1 MKWRLTGRY
10 LASVVLIVI
19 LVTFINALMII
30 GLFIYQNSATNNPI
44 REQDNSAEALTRS
57 FEQQIVLSASG
68 MDITAQ
74 GKDVLE
80 RNLAWLQ
87 VLDDNGNQV
96 YGFHVPPEAKTKYTP
111 MDIVQTYKYMEKE
124 LMSTVFVGEKQ
135 DNGKRYSYLIGF
147 QNLDLERT
155 ILTYDT
161 RKVRWLLQIGFL
173 TVIGVDGIIALCIA
187 YLFSKRLTRPL
198 AVLVDGI
205 KQLAHKNYQVQY
217 ETKDIF
223 KDVFHNVN
231 RLAEELRASDLERKR
246 LDRMKEEWI
255 ANISHDIKTPLA
267 SIQGYAEMM
276 RDKDYDFTAD
286 EMRDYAE
293 IIERKSLY
301 VKDVIEDLN
310 LSTRLRNKGI
320 TLNLKTVNMVSLVR
334 SAVIDM
340 LNDARYGN
348 RNIHF
353 QYSDE
358 VILKKVDDILIR
370 RAVTNLI
377 YNAVVHNAEDV
388 FIHVNVEKIGGDAVR
403 ILVEDHGKGIP
414 EEELERI
421 FDRYFRGTHTGE
433 LHKGSGLGL
442 AIANDIV
449 QAHNGEIQVKSE
461 LQSGTSIEILL

>member
-187 YLFSKRLTRPL
+187 YLFSK
-198 AVLVDGI
+198 G
-205 KQLAHKNYQVQY
+205 
-217 ETKDIF
+217 
-223 KDVFHNVN
+223 
-231 RLAEELRASDLERKR
+231 
-246 LDRMKEEWI
+246 
-255 ANISHDIKTPLA
+255 
-267 SIQGYAEMM
+267 
-276 RDKDYDFTAD
+276 
-286 EMRDYAE
+286 
-293 IIERKSLY
+293 
-301 VKDVIEDLN
+301 
-310 LSTRLRNKGI
+310 
-320 TLNLKTVNMVSLVR
+320 
-334 SAVIDM
+334 
-340 LNDARYGN
+340 
-348 RNIHF
+348 
-353 QYSDE
+353 
-358 VILKKVDDILIR
+358 
-370 RAVTNLI
+370 
-377 YNAVVHNAEDV
+377 
-388 FIHVNVEKIGGDAVR
+388 
-403 ILVEDHGKGIP
+403 
-414 EEELERI
+414 
-421 FDRYFRGTHTGE
+421 
-433 LHKGSGLGL
+433 
-442 AIANDIV
+442 
-449 QAHNGEIQVKSE
+449 
-461 LQSGTSIEILL
+461 

>member
-1 MKWRLTGRY
+1 M
-10 LASVVLIVI
+10 
-19 LVTFINALMII
+19 
-30 GLFIYQNSATNNPI
+30 
-44 REQDNSAEALTRS
+44 
-57 FEQQIVLSASG
+57 
-68 MDITAQ
+68 
-74 GKDVLE
+74 
-80 RNLAWLQ
+80 
-87 VLDDNGNQV
+87 
-96 YGFHVPPEAKTKYTP
+96 
-111 MDIVQTYKYMEKE
+111 
-124 LMSTVFVGEKQ
+124 
-135 DNGKRYSYLIGF
+135 
-147 QNLDLERT
+147 
-155 ILTYDT
+155 
-161 RKVRWLLQIGFL
+161 
-173 TVIGVDGIIALCIA
+173 
-187 YLFSKRLTRPL
+187 
-198 AVLVDGI
+198 LVDGI
-205 KQLAHKNYQVQY
+205 KQLAHKNYQVHY
-217 ETKDIF
+217 VTKDIF

-246 LDRMKEEWI
+246 LDLMKEEWI

-320 TLNLKTVNMVSLVR
+320 TLNLMTVNMVSLVR

-403 ILVEDHGKGIP
+403 IVVEDHGKGIP

-421 FDRYFRGTHTGE
+421 FDRYFRGTHTGSCI
-433 LHKGSGLGL
+433 KAQASGWLSPMIL
-442 AIANDIV
+442 CRPIMEKYRLRASFRAE
-449 QAHNGEIQVKSE
+449 QASKSCSKEIQGLHREHQCAIRMEGRKHA
-461 LQSGTSIEILL
+461 